1 MSLSFS
7 PGNPALESVKPAA
20 NRTAKLLSAAKNHIL
35 FTANRPDI
43 IMEKGEGMM
52 LYDTD
57 GNAYLDFIGGWAVNC
72 LGHSPAVLQQAL
84 AEQAGELVHA
94 SPGFYNK
101 PQAEFA
107 ELLTQVSGMD
117 KVFFTSTGAEA
128 NESAVKLARK
138 HGALH
143 LNGAYEIITLTN
155 SFHGRTLA
163 MMSATGKSQW
173 EPLFA
178 PKVNGF
184 VHVPIN
190 DLDACFA
197 AVTNN
202 TCAIM
207 VELVQGEGGVHALS
221 EAYLYGLR
229 KICDMYGIL
238 LIFDEVQTG
247 LGRTG
252 KLFAYQHYGIAPDI
266 LTLGKGIGAG
276 FPLSAM
282 LTKEPFDLFEP
293 GDQGGTYT
301 GQPLGM
307 AAGLAVLRELLKRD
321 LAANAEKQGRYLKAE
336 LEGLASRYPISN
348 VRGIGLL
355 LAFDVPSGAAPK
367 LAETCMRLGLLINAA
382 NAVTIRIMPA
392 LIVEPH
398 HIDEMIAILED
409 ALHQCFMHVG

>member
-1 MSLSFS
+1 MNVLKS
-7 PGNPALESVKPAA
+7 PALEKAQST
-20 NRTAKLLSAAKNHIL
+20 NDTTAELLAAAKKHIL
-35 FTANRPDI
+35 FTATRPDI
-43 IMEKGEGMM
+43 VMAKGEGMT

-57 GNAYLDFIGGWAVNC
+57 GKAYLDFIGGWAVNS

-84 AEQAGELVHA
+84 AKQAATLVHA

-107 ELLTQVSGMD
+107 ELLAEVSGMD

-143 LNGAYEIITLTN
+143 LDGAYEIITLKN

-178 PKVNGF
+178 PKVDGF

-207 VELVQGEGGVHALS
+207 VELVQGEGGVNALS

-238 LIFDEVQTG
+238 LIFDEIQTG

-252 KLFAYQHYGIAPDI
+252 KLFAYQHYGIEPDI

-282 LTKEPFDLFEP
+282 LTKAQFDLFEP

-307 AAGLAVLRELLKRD
+307 AAGLAVLRELLKRN
-321 LAANAEKQGRYLKAE
+321 LTANAEKQGQYLIRQ
-336 LEGLASRYPISN
+336 LEGLASRYSIMN
-348 VRGIGLL
+348 VRGKGLL
-355 LAFDVPSGAAPK
+355 LAFNVPDGMAPK
-367 LAETCMRLGLLINAA
+367 LASLCMSKGLLINAP
-382 NAVTIRIMPA
+382 NASTIRLMPS
-392 LIVEPH
+392 LIVERH
-398 HIDEMIAILED
+398 HIDEMVAILEV
-409 ALHQCFMHVG
+409 ALHECSMHVG

>member
-1 MSLSFS
+1 MNVMKS
-7 PGNPALESVKPAA
+7 PALEKAQSTSDT
-20 NRTAKLLSAAKNHIL
+20 TAELLAAAKKHIL
-35 FTANRPDI
+35 FTATRPDI
-43 IMEKGEGMM
+43 VMAKGEGMT

-57 GNAYLDFIGGWAVNC
+57 GKAYLDFIGGWAVNS

-84 AEQAGELVHA
+84 AKQAATLVHA

-107 ELLTQVSGMD
+107 ELLAEVSGMD

-143 LNGAYEIITLTN
+143 LDGAYEIITLKN

-207 VELVQGEGGVHALS
+207 VELIQGEGGVNALS

-238 LIFDEVQTG
+238 LIFDEIQTG

-252 KLFAYQHYGIAPDI
+252 KLFAYQHYGIEPDI

-282 LTKEPFDLFEP
+282 LTKAQFDLFEP
-293 GDQGGTYT
+293 GEQGGTYT

-307 AAGLAVLRELLKRD
+307 AAGLAVLRELLKRN
-321 LAANAEKQGRYLKAE
+321 LTANAEKQGHYLTSK
-336 LEGLASRYPISN
+336 LEELASRYPISN
-348 VRGIGLL
+348 IRGKGLL
-355 LAFDVPSGAAPK
+355 LAFDVPGGSAPRLAAF
-367 LAETCMRLGLLINAA
+367 CMSKGLLVNAP
-382 NAVTIRIMPA
+382 NASTIRLMPA
-392 LIVEPH
+392 LIVEQH
-398 HIDEMIAILED
+398 HIDEMTAILGA
-409 ALHQCFMHVG
+409 ALYECSMHVG